1 MWPTHCVQNTRG
13 AEFHE
18 SVPVESDEIIV
29 SKGMLE
35 RVDSYSGFG
44 SPPETTT
51 LKDELT
57 SRGVTE
63 VYCVGLA
70 YDYCVGSTAV
80 DAAKNGF
87 KTYLLTDATKSRVSA
102 KYFIDLF
109 EKINMGKVLI
119 FSLESLFIFC

>member
-1 MWPTHCVQNTRG
+1 
-13 AEFHE
+13 
-18 SVPVESDEIIV
+18 
-29 SKGMLE
+29 MLE

-44 SPPETTT
+44 SPPEQTT

-57 SRGVTE
+57 KRGVTE

-87 KTYLLTDATKSRVSA
+87 KTYLLTDATRSVADASA
-102 KYFIDLF
+102 QTMKARI
-109 EKINMGKVLI
+109 
-119 FSLESLFIFC
+119 